1 MTAASLQD
9 WTPGPDPE
17 ARRRTA
23 DYARR
28 RYQLTRAGQ
37 WAPFTDTGPV
47 REHLQ
52 VLREAGVTLEQIG
65 GVAGVSVATLRRAA
79 KEPRMSSAAA
89 DAIMAIPIPDVD
101 PDERPGAAVAEKLR
115 TLVADGWT
123 LVQIAE
129 ATGLSERAVQTADA
143 RTGPADARHGGGH
156 RPGVRPAHRRGP
168 RRWIHRRSSSGSSRA
183 CRVAT
188 QYRTAAA
195 RSRHRRRRRRARRR
209 RRPTPAPA
217 SRAAGRPEP
226 SRRRVPRRRDRP
238 APRRQHADRAAAP
251 QPRPAARVLGSHPA
265 SRHASALTKTVS
277 VSKQSPRGTRRAAG
291 AIEPTPADARVH
303 EVGLNGLSVQ

>member
-9 WTPGPDPE
+9 WTPGPDRE

-65 GVAGVSVATLRRAA
+65 GVAGVSVATLSRAA
-79 KEPRMSSAAA
+79 KEPRMTSAAA
-89 DAIMAIPIPDVD
+89 DAIMAITVPAAHPH
-101 PDERPGAAVAEKLR
+101 ERPGAAVAEKLR

-129 ATGLSERAVQTADA
+129 ATGLSDRASNGRCTN
-143 RTGPADARHGGGH
+143 RS
-156 RPGVRPAHRRGP
+156 RR
-168 RRWIHRRSSSGSSRA
+168 
-183 CRVAT
+183 C
-188 QYRTAAA
+188 AA
-195 RSRHRRRRRRARRR
+195 RSRPSTGRTTSSSSRTPATDTSPLELGLEPSVPGGNPVPHRRRQK
-209 RRPTPAPA
+209 PTSTTSPSSASSPATD
-217 SRAAGRPEP
+217 SRSGQP
-226 SRRRVPRRRDRP
+226 S
-238 APRRQHADRAAAP
+238 
-251 QPRPAARVLGSHPA
+251 
-265 SRHASALTKTVS
+265 SRSS
-277 VSKQSPRGTRRAAG
+277 
-291 AIEPTPADARVH
+291 
-303 EVGLNGLSVQ
+303 

>member
-9 WTPGPDPE
+9 WTPGPDRE

-28 RYQLTRAGQ
+28 RYQLSRAGE

-65 GVAGVSVATLRRAA
+65 GAGVSVATLSRAA
-79 KEPRMSSAAA
+79 KEPRMTIPAA
-89 DAIMAIPIPDVD
+89 DAIMAIPIPAAH

-129 ATGLSERAVQTADA
+129 ATGLSDRALQRQMHKQVPPMRGTVEAIDRAYDQLIVDDP
-143 RTGPADARHGGGH
+143 GGNPA
-156 RPGVRPAHRRGP
+156 P
-168 RRWIHRRSSSGSSRA
+168 
-183 CRVAT
+183 
-188 QYRTAAA
+188 
-195 RSRHRRRRRRARRR
+195 HRRRQK
-209 RRPTPAPA
+209 PTSTTSPSSASSPATD
-217 SRAAGRPEP
+217 SRSGQP
-226 SRRRVPRRRDRP
+226 S
-238 APRRQHADRAAAP
+238 
-251 QPRPAARVLGSHPA
+251 
-265 SRHASALTKTVS
+265 SRSS
-277 VSKQSPRGTRRAAG
+277 
-291 AIEPTPADARVH
+291 
-303 EVGLNGLSVQ
+303 